1 MKNTNSKKIPRSQ
14 ADVDK
19 AYDRG
24 IITGFRG
31 GDLLWMNAILDK
43 YEDQIDLISVWNSV
57 KKLQEEVSEGRIT
70 FKDVKSTLKNE
81 YKIDMDI

>member
-1 MKNTNSKKIPRSQ
+1 MKNTNTKKIPRSQ

-24 IITGFRG
+24 IIAGFRG

-43 YEDQIDLISVWNSV
+43 YEDRIDLISVWDSV
-57 KKLQEEVSEGRIT
+57 KKLQEEVAEKRIS
-70 FKDVKSTLKNE
+70 FRDVKQMLKDE
-81 YKIDMDI
+81 YQIEMEI

>member
-43 YEDQIDLISVWNSV
+43 YEDQIDLISIWNSV
-57 KKLQEEVSEGRIT
+57 KKL
-70 FKDVKSTLKNE
+70 
-81 YKIDMDI
+81 

>member
-43 YEDQIDLISVWNSV
+43 YEDQIDLISIWNSV
-57 KKLQEEVSEGRIT
+57 KKLQEEVAEKRIS
-70 FKDVKSTLKNE
+70 FRDVKQMLKDE
-81 YKIDMDI
+81 YKIEMEI